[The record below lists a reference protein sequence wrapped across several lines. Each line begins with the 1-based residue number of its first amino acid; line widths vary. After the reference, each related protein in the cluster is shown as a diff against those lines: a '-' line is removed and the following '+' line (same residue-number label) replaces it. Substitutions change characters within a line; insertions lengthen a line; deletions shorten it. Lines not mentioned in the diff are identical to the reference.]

1 MKALRAEKD
10 VYKRQTVICID
21 SDLNRT
27 RKVYQALEEIL
38 SLIHIF
44 INTAISKIPDDAD
57 LVITHVELTGTAKAA
72 QPNKQH
78 LSISNY
84 LKAPEYDQLVERF
97 KNEL

>member
-1 MKALRAEKD
+1 MML
-10 VYKRQTVICID
+10 T
-21 SDLNRT
+21 L
-27 RKVYQALEEIL
+27 L
-38 SLIHIF
+38 
-44 INTAISKIPDDAD
+44 
-57 LVITHVELTGTAKAA
+57 ELTGTAKAA

>member
-1 MKALRAEKD
+1 ML
-10 VYKRQTVICID
+10 T
-21 SDLNRT
+21 L
-27 RKVYQALEEIL
+27 
-38 SLIHIF
+38 F
-44 INTAISKIPDDAD
+44 
-57 LVITHVELTGTAKAA
+57 ITHVELTGTAKAA